1 MNAAIAPLAPLA
13 PPVAESAAESD
24 ANALWDHD
32 PHAER
37 ALLGAVLLDFGDRE
51 EVWARA
57 SSALTVDSFGER
69 RHKLIFAA
77 MARLRDRGD
86 GLDVATVAGEL
97 RDHNV
102 IHAVSEGRGGV
113 EYLDSLF
120 QHIRDLEQV
129 DTYLRRILERQAR
142 RQVAGYARALL
153 AKAQSPREALAP
165 LLAGAL
171 AALES
176 VALPGV
182 EAPTLDED
190 VDDYFAILE
199 GKAPASTPPVPTGLA
214 ELDEALHG
222 GLRMGSYFLLGLSGT
237 GKTTM
242 AAQWAA
248 HIAATT
254 GWVLFISKEEN
265 RDKLRDALLAHL
277 GRVPYA
283 SVVRAREFPENPNL
297 SADEMQRITDGANRL
312 VGMRLRVLDPSRPGC
327 PNTVTEVVAVAR
339 AMSPRPVAVFIDN
352 LGELTAR
359 GSYGART
366 DLATEEK
373 AKDLR
378 RAKNLLKIP
387 FITLAHPT
395 GTPRSGAKPRRV
407 TEADIAGGQPAVRI
421 TDGVIVM
428 HCEDKHP
435 TRGKGE
441 ESPAPGV
448 VELYSGKVRGLS
460 RPLYCEALAIVHEHR
475 FASTRLRDG
484 DPFAPAY
491 APPVAAGA
499 DSLDA
504 YGAGD
509 GLPDVDVPAVQLGFD
524 DLGPQD
530 EAVAS

>member
-1 MNAAIAPLAPLA
+1 MTTALAPLE
-13 PPVAESAAESD
+13 PPPAETAAEQD
-24 ANALWDHD
+24 ARALWDHD

-37 ALLGAVLLDFGDRE
+37 GILGAILLDVGDRAG
-51 EVWARA
+51 VWARA
-57 SSALTVDSFGER
+57 SAALTTSSFGER
-69 RHKLIFAA
+69 RHATIFAA
-77 MARLRDRGD
+77 MTRLRDRGD
-86 GLDVATVAGEL
+86 GVDTTTVAGEL

-102 IHAVSEGRGGV
+102 LNAIGDGRGGL
-113 EYLDSLF
+113 EYLGSLF
-120 QHIRDLEQV
+120 QYVIDLEQV

-153 AKAQSPREALAP
+153 AKVQAPREALAP

-171 AALES
+171 AALEA
-176 VALPGV
+176 VVLPGV
-182 EAPTLDED
+182 EAPTLDAD

-199 GKAPASTPPVPTGLA
+199 GKAPASTPPVSTGLA
-214 ELDEALHG
+214 ELDASLHG

-237 GKTTM
+237 GKTTL

-248 HIAATT
+248 HIALTA
-254 GWVLFISKEEN
+254 GWVLFVSKEEN
-265 RDKLRDALLAHL
+265 RDKLRDTLLAHL

-283 SVVRAREFPENPNL
+283 TVVRAREFPENTGL
-297 SADEMQRITDGANRL
+297 THDELQRITAGANRL
-312 VGMRLRVLDPSRPGC
+312 VGMRLRVLDPSTPGC
-327 PNTVTEVVAVAR
+327 PNTVPEVVAVAR
-339 AMSPRPVAVFIDN
+339 AMDPRPVAVFIDN
-352 LGELTAR
+352 LGELSAR
-359 GSYGART
+359 GSYGVRT

-373 AKDLR
+373 VKDLR

-387 FITLAHPT
+387 FVTLAHPT
-395 GTPRSGAKPRRV
+395 SAARGGNKPRRV

-428 HCEDKHP
+428 HREDIHP
-435 TRGKGE
+435 TRDHKKD
-441 ESPAPGV
+441 PPTPGV

-499 DSLDA
+499 DCLDA

-509 GLPDVDVPAVQLGFD
+509 GLPDVDVPAAQLGFD
-524 DLGPQD
+524 DVGPQD
-530 EAVAS
+530 AAAGAA